1 MNHEKIDTL
10 LDAADAA
17 VAVGAADMPIDTAIT
32 EVKKA
37 RQALEDEKKA
47 EEKVKAFDPVAFAK
61 KVTKGVPD
69 EDHPRESVAVIRSLV
84 EVTTSFKAVV
94 GGISAGA
101 VAGTVAGVVVGRKYG
116 LEGQALVDGACVG
129 FAVGAKA
136 GGLLG
141 WGGAAVYNRLSR

>member
-1 MNHEKIDTL
+1 MSHEKIDTL
-10 LDAADAA
+10 LVVVDAA
-17 VAVGAADMPIDTAIT
+17 ADVPAIT
-32 EVKKA
+32 EAKKA
-37 RQALEDEKKA
+37 RQALGDEKKKK
-47 EEKVKAFDPVAFAK
+47 EEEGEGVLAFDPVAFAK

-84 EVTTSFKAVV
+84 EVTTSFKAVI
-94 GGISAGA
+94 GGVSAGA